1 MNKSMW
7 LACIALTVIVA
18 LGVGPTFAQSADE
31 VAINS
36 RIEGLYAAL
45 DKGDVKA
52 YVASFHENAVRAIG
66 TDIVIGPLDI
76 EKAAAEAFA
85 QGGLPIKFTRHA
97 TWLLS
102 PTTALVHGST
112 ENVSTNL
119 PTKGHTMITLVKEDE
134 WLVAGLQ
141 AALSPSD

>member
-31 VAINS
+31 DAINK
-36 RIEGLYAAL
+36 RVEGLYAAL
-45 DKGDVKA
+45 AEGDVEA
-52 YVASFHENAVRAIG
+52 YVASFHEKAVRAIG
-66 TDIVIGPLDI
+66 TDIVIGPSDI
-76 EKAAAEAFA
+76 RKAVAETFA
-85 QGGLPIKFTRHA
+85 QGGVPIKFTRHA

-102 PTTALVHGST
+102 PTTALVHGGT
-112 ENVSTNL
+112 ENASTDP
-119 PTKGHTMITLVKEDE
+119 PTKGHTILTLVKDGDE

-141 AALSPSD
+141 AAAPFE